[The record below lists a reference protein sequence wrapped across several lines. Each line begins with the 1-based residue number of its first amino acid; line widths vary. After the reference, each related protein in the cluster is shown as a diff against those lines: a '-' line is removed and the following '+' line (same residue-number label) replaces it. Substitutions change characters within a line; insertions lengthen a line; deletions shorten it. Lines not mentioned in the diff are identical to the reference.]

1 VCRRTCPAI
10 TRCRLLISIAEDG
23 IMAPGLAE
31 LRRAHTRKLRVQLQ
45 ALHGQVFAVKK
56 PLIFR
61 DGGTFFTA
69 RVRELSGERREQ
81 VSCGVFS
88 AETHVDFVAA
98 GDNLIL
104 VDDQ

>member
-1 VCRRTCPAI
+1 
-10 TRCRLLISIAEDG
+10 
-23 IMAPGLAE
+23 MAPGLAE